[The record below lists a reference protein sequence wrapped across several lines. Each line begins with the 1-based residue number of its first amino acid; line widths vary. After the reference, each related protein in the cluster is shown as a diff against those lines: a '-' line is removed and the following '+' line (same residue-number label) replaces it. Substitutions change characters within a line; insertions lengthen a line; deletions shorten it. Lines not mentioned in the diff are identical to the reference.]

1 MGDQLTTVLGKYQDQ
16 KGREFDTYVRG
27 FLSSQPGLIVWP
39 FDVGIKPKGNLV
51 ADEDLGDID
60 VLAYDNSKHILY
72 SIECKN
78 TNTAKNVWEMKKE
91 MDDYLGRGDNPKKD
105 QKKALVFKHLRRH
118 KWLIEHIEAVKAF
131 VGSDDS
137 IEVKSMLLTSE
148 VIPTS
153 YLRKESLPLSILN
166 VSELKEKGRPY
177 LDTCMAAD
185 ISRLLT
191 V

>member
-1 MGDQLTTVLGKYQDQ
+1 
-16 KGREFDTYVRG
+16 
-27 FLSSQPGLIVWP
+27 
-39 FDVGIKPKGNLV
+39 
-51 ADEDLGDID
+51 
-60 VLAYDNSKHILY
+60 
-72 SIECKN
+72 ECKN

-118 KWLIEHIEAVKAF
+118 KWLIEHIDVVKAF
-131 VGSDDS
+131 VGSEDS

-166 VSELKEKGRPY
+166 VFELKEKGLPY

-185 ISRLLT
+185 TAMLAN
-191 V
+191 